1 MSGWTYSLAIFFLL
15 SAFWVVHSKK
25 ATDSFLF
32 LLLNIFL
39 FFLISISQGY
49 PLLGLLVTISLLP
62 VSVLLLLYL
71 IYLNSSDKKT
81 KIMNFDLSKNGLK
94 IATVS
99 LFFGLIFNV
108 LTGFLGSNNL
118 KLEGSKE
125 FILLNSDFSQSS
137 FFILILVLTSLCL
150 VLGLA
155 SAFKI
160 QRQKRGVM
168 HDP

>member
-1 MSGWTYSLAIFFLL
+1 
-15 SAFWVVHSKK
+15 
-25 ATDSFLF
+25 
-32 LLLNIFL
+32 
-39 FFLISISQGY
+39 
-49 PLLGLLVTISLLP
+49 
-62 VSVLLLLYL
+62 
-71 IYLNSSDKKT
+71 
-81 KIMNFDLSKNGLK
+81 MNFDLSKNGLK